1 MSGTSKNGLPPTAAK
16 KPLRC
21 VLLHAPGTTVPTTLL
36 ASLAKSVSD
45 ITSFTDA
52 YPALAE
58 VFALGGNAGVLLIL
72 VEPATLRDAAELT
85 DAVRLHGPQTQMW
98 WYSHA
103 HPKRL
108 VRIGPADSKPWAVQ
122 EPEPAAPAAPAP
134 PAAGPRL
141 ASTVGPETPRLKP
154 GGAAAFRPG
163 AKPPK
168 PANASPRIVVRPGG
182 GVGVRRLRLV
192 GEDAEL
198 RPEGSAATPGPAG
211 AGPLAAGGSLLKS
224 ESGPPSD
231 DEAPRTP
238 LLTEEELRMLL
249 SDDEPKA
256 TNGSGKERSGH

>member
-16 KPLRC
+16 TTLRC

-36 ASLAKSVSD
+36 ASLAKKVLD
-45 ITSFTDA
+45 VASFTDA

-58 VFALGGNAGVLLIL
+58 VFALGGNAGVVLIL
-72 VEPATLRDAAELT
+72 VEPAGLRDAAELI
-85 DAVRLHGPQTQMW
+85 DAVRLHGPETRMW
-98 WYSHA
+98 WFSRA
-103 HPKRL
+103 NPKKL
-108 VRIGPADSKPWAVQ
+108 VRIGPADSTPWAI
-122 EPEPAAPAAPAP
+122 PEAKPAAPAAP

-168 PANASPRIVVRPGG
+168 STNAPPRIVVRPGG

-198 RPEGSAATPGPAG
+198 RPEGSAASPGPAG
-211 AGPLAAGGSLLKS
+211 AGPSASAASLLRS

-231 DEAPRTP
+231 DGTPRTP

>member
-1 MSGTSKNGLPPTAAK
+1 MPPTAAK
-16 KPLRC
+16 TTLRC
-21 VLLHAPGTTVPTTLL
+21 VLLHAPGTTVPTPLL
-36 ASLAKSVSD
+36 ATLAKKVRD
-45 ITSFTDA
+45 VASFTDA

-58 VFALGGNAGVLLIL
+58 IFALGGNAGVVLIL
-72 VEPATLRDAAELT
+72 VEPAGLRDATELI

-98 WYSHA
+98 WYSRA
-103 HPKRL
+103 HPKKL
-108 VRIGPADSKPWAVQ
+108 VPIGPADSRPWALR
-122 EPEPAAPAAPAP
+122 EPEPAAPAPSAPPAPA
-134 PAAGPRL
+134 AAGPRL

-168 PANASPRIVVRPGG
+168 SANASPRIVVRPGG

-198 RPEGSAATPGPAG
+198 RPEGSAASPGPAG
-211 AGPLAAGGSLLKS
+211 AVPRAAGGSLLRS

-231 DEAPRTP
+231 DGASRTP
-238 LLTEEELRMLL
+238 VLTEEELQMLL